1 VKSMSAGYK
10 AHLALGSTRIARCFK
25 AVLTDGTVV
34 AATGHQR
41 VLTIDA
47 VRYLTS
53 TGYISSDVESG
64 SDLAPDNMEVEGIK
78 LAPFIT
84 EDDVRSGR
92 WDYAKVEFFKVVYT
106 DLSLGRDDVRY
117 GTLGE
122 VRSGR
127 LKVASELR
135 GLFQK
140 LSRKFI
146 PVVTKECLHDLGDE
160 FCQVDLAPLTVTG
173 TVFSVTDDDLF
184 NDPART
190 EATDWYAAG
199 KILWLTGDNANRGME
214 VQQST
219 SSGTIK
225 LVEKMAFPIAPGDTY
240 SMYPGCLKRFT
251 EDCVVKFSNGVN
263 FLGCH
268 MLPGQ
273 RIYKRG
279 GVA

>member
-1 VKSMSAGYK
+1 MSAGYK
-10 AHLALGSTRIARCFK
+10 AHLALGSTSIARCFK
-25 AVLTDGTVV
+25 AILTDGTVI

-41 VLTIDA
+41 ALTIDS
-47 VRYLTS
+47 VKYLPS
-53 TGYISSDVESG
+53 TGYIASDVESG
-64 SDLAPDNMEVEGIK
+64 SELAPDNMEVEGIK

-92 WDYAKVEFFKVVYT
+92 WDYAQVEFFKVVYT

-122 VRSGR
+122 VRAGR
-127 LKVASELR
+127 LKVVGELR

-140 LSRKFI
+140 LSRKFT
-146 PVVTKECLHDLGDE
+146 PVVTKECLNDLGDE
-160 FCQVDLAPLTVTG
+160 FCQVDLVPLTVTG

-199 KILWLTGDNANRGME
+199 KILWLTGDNADRSME
-214 VQQST
+214 VQQS
-219 SSGTIK
+219 SSAGTIK
-225 LVEKMAFPIAPGDTY
+225 LVEKMAFPIVPGDTY
-240 SMYPGCLKRFT
+240 SMYAGCLKRFD
-251 EDCVVKFSNGVN
+251 EDCIAKHNNAVN
-263 FLGCH
+263 FKGCPH
-268 MLPGQ
+268 LPGQ